1 MNLPDA
7 DKWIREAA
15 SAAEELIN
23 SKQYK
28 LLNTGEAEKDY
39 RKLFTAENRTG
50 VRSIW
55 MRLFG
60 HRCMMP
66 NFVVGMM

>member
-39 RKLFTAENRTG
+39 RKFVYGGEQNRCT
-50 VRSIW
+50 
-55 MRLFG
+55 LHFG
-60 HRCMMP
+60 
-66 NFVVGMM
+66 